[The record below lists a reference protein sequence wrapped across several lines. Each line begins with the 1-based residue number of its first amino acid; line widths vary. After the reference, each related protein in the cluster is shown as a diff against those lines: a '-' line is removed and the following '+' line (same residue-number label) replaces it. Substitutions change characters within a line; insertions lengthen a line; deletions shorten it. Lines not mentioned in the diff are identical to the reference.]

1 MRNPNLSSQWLTA
14 LVGVFYI
21 LAPPL
26 RRWLYRNLS
35 CTPILNGFLNGP
47 AHDYP
52 RSLGKIL
59 GFKLE
64 VSVSSH
70 ASRRLP
76 RNDP

>member
-26 RRWLYRNLS
+26 RLIA
-35 CTPILNGFLNGP
+35 TFLARRFSMASSTARLTIIPGQ
-47 AHDYP
+47 
-52 RSLGKIL
+52 LGKIL